1 MNTTVQLMSNLAIEE
16 GVNNTNLAEV
26 NIFKASSSKPR
37 EPLCYEKG
45 LLFVGQ
51 GAKEVYLNEKKYEY
65 NEDNYLVSCLPLPA
79 ECEIKVKDNKPVLV
93 MTVAIE
99 PAMISG
105 LISNI
110 NEHEKS
116 PIKIKKEKHIGL
128 SLAPITEDVKE
139 SIYRL
144 LVCLQSPLESEVMGR
159 SLLKELLFR
168 VLCQKS
174 AAPLYELINQNSRLS
189 RVDRALRLIHTNYQ
203 KSISVDELAKLV
215 NMSPSVFH
223 RAFKEVTASSPIQ
236 YIKKI
241 RLDKAKSL
249 LINRDLHVAEASM
262 TVGYESSSQFS
273 REFKRYFGVSPT
285 ECIRTNAECG

>member
-1 MNTTVQLMSNLAIEE
+1 MNTTVQLMSNLALAE

-26 NIFKASSSKPR
+26 NIFKASSSKSR

-51 GAKEVYLNEKKYEY
+51 GAKEVYLNDKTYEY
-65 NEDNYLVSCLPLPA
+65 NADSYLVSCLPLPA
-79 ECEIKVKDNKPVLV
+79 ECEIKAKDNKPVLV
-93 MTVAIE
+93 MTVAID

-105 LISNI
+105 LISKI
-110 NEHEKS
+110 IEHEKS
-116 PIKIKKEKHIGL
+116 PIKIKKEKHMGL
-128 SLAPITEDVKE
+128 SLAPITEDIKD

-159 SLLKELLFR
+159 SLLKELVFR

-189 RVDRALRLIHTNYQ
+189 RVDRALRLIHTNYHEN
-203 KSISVDELAKLV
+203 ISVDKLASLV

-249 LINRDLHVAEASM
+249 LINRNLQVAEVSIK
-262 TVGYESSSQFS
+262 VGYESSSQFS
-273 REFKRYFGVSPT
+273 REFKRYFGASPT
-285 ECIRTNAECG
+285 ECIRANSECR